1 MGIRHEQTDPRA
13 RGGAG
18 GSRRRGGLEAARGLE
33 AAPPHLIVPSP
44 ATWGKVVRL
53 IPPLVATPDEIDS
66 TVGTQ
71 TQARAAACA

>member
-1 MGIRHEQTDPRA
+1 MNRPTPGLEAARGA

-18 GSRRRGGLEAARGLE
+18 GSRRRGGLE

-44 ATWGKVVRL
+44 ATWGKIVRL
-53 IPPLVATPDEIDS
+53 IPPLVATPDGIDS